1 MKHLIKTA
9 LAMAAVAVILAGCNS
24 QSTAEDVL
32 RKSYQKC
39 QSIQEGHYEMT
50 LKKKWM
56 SDNDTTLN
64 RYTCDFRKLPDDT
77 IYGKAFNSFEES
89 WDSDTE
95 SWDSGWS
102 YHFLYTGNDYASF
115 DDSTGTLMP
124 CDQWAADIVRGRH
137 NRTFYTP
144 LTNKSSYPLRT
155 NKDLDDENIFDK
167 DYTYS
172 LSETRLDGKPC
183 YLVDILGPVD
193 DEPDTIFGMQT
204 LRYEINLWIDK
215 KDYLPIQY
223 SIAFDVLEQ
232 QDTMYQYE
240 EFKLLDFSPIVD
252 ESKLTLE
259 SIPAKVMLKDYEPYK
274 EPDPL
279 PEGSPAPD
287 WSLPTLAGDTVRLAD
302 LKGKVVLLDF
312 FYKSCAPCCAAMPIL
327 QSLHEKYKDKG
338 FVMIGIDPIDDPV
351 EDEMENFLA
360 KRGITYTILFSEREL
375 SQTYQVWLFPTLFF
389 LDRQG
394 KIAKVHHGFSKD
406 MEEELETDLVK
417 LLENK

>member
-1 MKHLIKTA
+1 
-9 LAMAAVAVILAGCNS
+9 
-24 QSTAEDVL
+24 
-32 RKSYQKC
+32 
-39 QSIQEGHYEMT
+39 MT

-77 IYGKAFNSFEES
+77 IYGKAFNSFEEP

-115 DDSTGTLMP
+115 NDSTGTLMP

-155 NKDLDDENIFDK
+155 NTDLDDENIFDK

-172 LSETRLDGKPC
+172 LSETKLDGKPC

-215 KDYLPIQY
+215 KDYLPVQY
-223 SIAFDVLEQ
+223 AIAFDILEQ

-252 ESKLTLE
+252 ESQLTLE
-259 SIPAKVMLKDYEPYK
+259 SIPAEVTLKDYEPYK

-312 FYKSCAPCCAAMPIL
+312 FYKSCAPCCAAMPVL
-327 QSLHEKYKDKG
+327 QGLYDKYKDKG

-351 EDEMENFLA
+351 KDEMADFLA
-360 KRGITYTILFSEREL
+360 KRGITYTILFAEREL
-375 SQTYQVWLFPTLFF
+375 SSTYRILGYPTLFF
-389 LDRQG
+389 LDREG
-394 KIAKVHHGFSKD
+394 KIAKMHIGFGKG
-406 MEEELETDLVK
+406 MEEELEADLVK
-417 LLENK
+417 LLEN